1 MKSDENFCSSHG
13 ALTLR
18 MWRRVQKRRR
28 PCAVMLIWVKFLKI
42 SHGVGRDATP
52 WAIFLA
58 DLNQTLQQILD
69 RIYDSKYIFTYIINK
84 FEICLVFAKIIV
96 VLCLFTKYNIRVIG
110 GVLCKKIE
118 IRQLFPF
125 IPGPIQL

>member
-58 DLNQTLQQILD
+58 DLNQTFQQILD
-69 RIYDSKYIFTYIINK
+69 RIYDSKYIFTYIIYK
-84 FEICLVFAKIIV
+84 SEICLVFAKIII
-96 VLCLFTKYNIRVIG
+96 VLCLFTKYNIKVSG

-118 IRQLFPF
+118 IRQFFPF
-125 IPGPIQL
+125 VPGPIQL